1 MPIYYFH
8 IRHADRIAHDPEG
21 SEFPDLQAALHE
33 ANESL
38 RELVAHAL
46 VSKQSSVPLG
56 IQVFDEDGNLAVEV
70 DIDAVIP
77 QIRG

>member
-8 IRHADRIAHDPEG
+8 IRHADRVVHDPEG
-21 SEFPDLQAALHE
+21 SELPDLQTALHE

-46 VSKQSSVPLG
+46 VSKHSSVPLG
-56 IQVFDEDGNLAVEV
+56 IQVFDENGNLAVEV
-70 DIDAVIP
+70 DIDGVIP
-77 QIRG
+77 RRG